1 MLVYNRASEFETV
14 WLVSIQKKVAI
25 NCQPSLYLSHSILKR
40 PSKQL
45 YPPLPPFS
53 NHLETAVV
61 WPCGLLVINLPPSP
75 GKTMPPLST
84 KNFLS
89 LDRSNPPWDWSRRWN
104 GGTAKCFNWC
114 SFFREV
120 ISHWRTLDT
129 YTLVFDRFL
138 FPAPRCEF
146 LALEVEMGRRN

>member
-14 WLVSIQKKVAI
+14 WLVSIPKKKVAI

-89 LDRSNPPWDWSRRWN
+89 LDRSNPRKKHPAWPLRLVPPLKWWN
-104 GGTAKCFNWC
+104 GEMLELEGLCYAYIC
-114 SFFREV
+114 
-120 ISHWRTLDT
+120 WR
-129 YTLVFDRFL
+129 YSL
-138 FPAPRCEF
+138 FTTKNILL
-146 LALEVEMGRRN
+146 LASSRGMWIR